1 MSKEEI
7 VSCKEMIDLTWA
19 GIEKSALEKN
29 NKFYNQWKFIVTKIN
44 GCGQNL
50 FDHSRV
56 VEVKNGI
63 LLIETD
69 HPGWTQLMQ
78 MYKKFILRGLKMYMP
93 EMNIQTLAFRVKG
106 SSANLSDSYDEL
118 LKKDLEKEKESLEKQ
133 EKLLKQYE
141 RQDDKKNTENSYEIP
156 ENLLNMF
163 KSMKESM
170 LTKKENN

>member
-1 MSKEEI
+1 
-7 VSCKEMIDLTWA
+7 
-19 GIEKSALEKN
+19 
-29 NKFYNQWKFIVTKIN
+29 
-44 GCGQNL
+44 
-50 FDHSRV
+50 
-56 VEVKNGI
+56 
-63 LLIETD
+63 
-69 HPGWTQLMQ
+69 MQ

-170 LTKKENN
+170 LTKKENNWYIILLYFDIL

>member
-1 MSKEEI
+1 MNRVEI

-19 GIEKSALEKN
+19 GIEKATLEEN
-29 NKFYNQWKFIVTKIN
+29 NKFYKAWKYIITKIN

-50 FDHSRV
+50 YDHSRIIDL
-56 VEVKNGI
+56 KNGI

-78 MYKKFILRGLKMYMP
+78 MYSKFILRGLKMNMP
-93 EMNIQTLAFRVKG
+93 EIKVDSLAFRVKG
-106 SSANLSDSYDEL
+106 SKAELSSDYDSL
-118 LKKDLEKEKESLEKQ
+118 LKSDMEKEKEKILRQ
-133 EKLLKQYE
+133 EKVLKKYDKK
-141 RQDDKKNTENSYEIP
+141 DDKDKAENSQEIP

-170 LTKKENN
+170 LTKNVNN